1 MKNYGDITKIN
12 GSDVEI
18 TDVVIGGSPC
28 QDLSIAGLRKGLE
41 GERSGL
47 FMEQIRLIKEMR
59 NECRKQL
66 SSNESDGVAAEQ
78 IRPRYMVWENVCG
91 AYTSNGGEDFRAVL
105 EETAKVVDET
115 VVIPKPPKGKW
126 TNAGC
131 IMGPDNRWSIAWRTH
146 DAQFWGVP
154 QRRKRISLVADF
166 AGGSAPEVLFIGESL
181 SRDIKP
187 CGEKGQGT
195 SGDPEIG
202 IRATG
207 VNGEIAGCL
216 DSSYYKGC
224 GERNG
229 TEREV
234 VVGADMYNLDS
245 TGDKAKTLT
254 SGRQDTH
261 NIPTVYGIS
270 SYDSNAMKSP
280 NPNSGI
286 YEADTSRTL
295 DNNGG
300 NPACNQ
306 GGMMITENCLN
317 PWDVQ
322 SKHIIN
328 EQGVAESLYSG
339 ECRYGGGEAYVL
351 KEETK
356 TYDVRISSDGTKN
369 FRAHCYE
376 TDICRSLDTA
386 GENPDSNHGGVAI
399 VREPVL
405 LESNQN
411 HATIQTNGVCT
422 SLPAAMGEGGGYIP
436 MITEPMGKQNP
447 VCIDTSHADDVVRL
461 SDNSPS
467 LQDRDY
473 KGGKNV
479 LCFEPGS
486 ASRVGGHIYDDSTG
500 AVRANAGDNQQAVMV
515 FENHSQDTRYKP
527 LGDVCQTVSATYGIG
542 GNNQPLVVGEP
553 KVFDP
558 SRRHNYEEFKG
569 VSETVQAAYGTGGNN
584 VPMVL
589 NQMAFRKTGHPQ
601 TAEQGQGWEETDK
614 NDTLNVFDNG
624 ESRTPTLVLGV
635 DTYNQNLTGDKTMSI
650 TGAATDSHHIPCALA
665 DVAATRSAQDGR
677 GGCHSQMLS
686 APECNFVLENKE

>member
-1 MKNYGDITKIN
+1 MATIKNYGDITKIN
-12 GSDVEI
+12 GAEVEI

-28 QDLSIAGLRKGLE
+28 QDLSVAGLRKGLE

-59 NECRKQL
+59 EHDKQRTNRG
-66 SSNESDGVAAEQ
+66 SNEH

-91 AYTSNGGEDFRAVL
+91 AFSSNGGEDFRAVL

-166 AGGSAPEVLFIGESL
+166 AGGSAPEVLFIGESV
-181 SRDIKP
+181 SRDIEP

-207 VNGEIAGCL
+207 INGEIAGCL
-216 DSSYYKGC
+216 DSSFISENDKKQIEEFVSAVNKDAKHQQDLIQSDLGVARALAC
-224 GERNG
+224 GTHASG
-229 TEREV
+229 PHLT
-234 VVGADMYNLDS
+234 
-245 TGDKAKTLT
+245 KTLT
-254 SGRQDTH
+254 ASK
-261 NIPTVYGIS
+261 VYGIS
-270 SYDSNAMKSP
+270 SYDSNAMKSE

-306 GGMMITENCLN
+306 GGMMVTENCLN

-351 KEETK
+351 KEENTK
-356 TYDVRISSDGTKN
+356 TYDVRISTDGTKN

-386 GENPDSNHGGVAI
+386 GENPDSNHRGVAI
-399 VREPVL
+399 VCEPVL
-405 LESNQN
+405 LESNQD

-436 MITEPMGKQNP
+436 MITEPMEKQTLA
-447 VCIDTSHADDVVRL
+447 V
-461 SDNSPS
+461 
-467 LQDRDY
+467 
-473 KGGKNV
+473 KNV

-527 LGDVCQTVSATYGIG
+527 LGDVCQTVSATYGMG

-665 DVAATRSAQDGR
+665 DVAAARSAQDGR
-677 GGCHSQMLS
+677 GGVSL
-686 APECNFVLENKE
+686 PNVECAGK